1 MTTVADIAAAARLW
15 LRDFPQFYT
24 SKVRGNGFGA
34 AYRLDHPLVA
44 LGDSAHPFSAAIIPD
59 TGPTVPLVYNVDY
72 TVDARNGFI
81 ILTNVL
87 LPTQRLVIQFFAYDW
102 FLDSDLQQFASFMV
116 GEFGQDL
123 PGYNVANVSGAE
135 EEALGLGTVV
145 MALWSLLNELARD
158 IDVSSFVDGTTI
170 PASQRFR
177 QVQSMLMGFESMY
190 KDKAAMLNV
199 GIDRIEAF
207 ALRRVS
213 LTTNRLVPVYKPRE
227 IDDLATPQRVYPP
240 IDPMGNAQSA
250 TPNYHQA
257 PTGGTDPFLI

>member
-1 MTTVADIAAAARLW
+1 MTTTADIAATARIW
-15 LRDFPQFYT
+15 LRDFPKFFSDTVQ
-24 SKVRGNGFGA
+24 GNGQQYV
-34 AYRLDHPLVA
+34 YRLSTPLIK
-44 LGDSAHPFSAAIIPD
+44 DDNTFRAATQ
-59 TGPTVPLVYNVDY
+59 TGSNPLVPLVEGVDF
-72 TVDARNGFI
+72 TLDARNGFI
-81 ILTNVL
+81 ILTNPL
-87 LPTQRLVIQFFAYDW
+87 ASGTTLFINFFAYEW
-102 FLDSDLQQFASFMV
+102 FLDSDLQQFAAFMV
-116 GEFGQDL
+116 GEFGQDIV
-123 PGYNVANVSGAE
+123 GYDINNVGAAE
-135 EEALGLGTVV
+135 IEALGLGTTV

-158 IDVSSFVDGTTI
+158 IDVSSFVDGTNI

-177 QVQSMLMGFESMY
+177 QVQSMLMSFESMY

-199 GIDRIEAF
+199 GLDRIEAF

-257 PTGGTDPFLI
+257 PTGGTDPFWF